1 MRCSSWPS
9 ISRSV
14 IICASSC
21 RPIDSRS
28 AVWALIV
35 MAWSKSTTS
44 RIDFSA
50 FHTTQKMMASTFTG
64 TVSRV
69 SADSAVTSV
78 TRTRWSTYWLI
89 WSITGMMKNKP
100 GPRRPT

>member
-1 MRCSSWPS
+1 
-9 ISRSV
+9 V

-28 AVWALIV
+28 PVCADML
-35 MAWSKSTTS
+35 MACTKSSTS

-50 FHTTQKMMASTFTG
+50 FHTIQNTIASTFTG

-69 SADSAVTSV
+69 SVDSAVTLA
-78 TRTRWSTYWLI
+78 TRTR
-89 WSITGMMKNKP
+89 
-100 GPRRPT
+100 